1 MCMTVPALKSL
12 PSKKAKKQ
20 VDDTLVGGER
30 TETEN
35 KGNDCMRFDW
45 MLSLPQV
52 GDSVQS
58 DHQCTSGRSKPV
70 GGTG

>member
-20 VDDTLVGGER
+20 VDDTLVGGEGIE

-35 KGNDCMRFDW
+35 KGNDCMSFD
-45 MLSLPQV
+45 
-52 GDSVQS
+52 
-58 DHQCTSGRSKPV
+58 
-70 GGTG
+70 